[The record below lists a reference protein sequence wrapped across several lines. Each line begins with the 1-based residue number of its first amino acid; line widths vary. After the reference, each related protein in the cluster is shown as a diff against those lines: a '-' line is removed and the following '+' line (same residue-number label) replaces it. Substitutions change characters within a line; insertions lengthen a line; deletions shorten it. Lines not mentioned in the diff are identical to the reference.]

1 MDVAIDGGQTGLRLA
16 LAAEGRVLEV
26 RETAGLSYAEGSPVS
41 AVLSRLELPSSG
53 VDTICLGLTTVL
65 DDPGTLIERLL
76 KTARR
81 VILTSDVVTS
91 HAGAF
96 PSGTSPSDTSPY
108 HTSPSDTSPSDTSPS
123 DSSPS
128 GTRPS
133 GAGVVL
139 AAGTGAIA
147 LGIPPGGPPVQ
158 VDGWG
163 YLCGDA
169 GGGHWIGRHGLDAA
183 YRGFD
188 GRAEPGPLTT
198 RAREVFGDL
207 ATLPERLYLAPDA
220 VARIARFA
228 PRVLD
233 LAAHDPAAREIVTS
247 AATEL
252 AATVTAAA
260 RHFTGDVPVAWTGRL
275 LRDSRLRTAFE
286 AAVASCLPQAR
297 IQQAPGDS
305 LSGAA
310 RLAAAPDLGPYAS
323 LARVARA

>member
-26 RETAGLSYAEGSPVS
+26 RETAGLSYAEGSPVA

-96 PSGTSPSDTSPY
+96 PPDTF
-108 HTSPSDTSPSDTSPS
+108 
-123 DSSPS
+123 PS
-128 GTRPS
+128 G
-133 GAGVVL
+133 GGVVL

-147 LGIPPGGPPVQ
+147 LGIPPGGPPSQ

-188 GRAEPGPLTT
+188 GRTERGPLTT
-198 RAREVFGDL
+198 RAQEVFGDL

-228 PRVLD
+228 PHVLD

-275 LRDSRLRTAFE
+275 LRDPRLRTAFE
-286 AAVASCLPQAR
+286 TALAARLPQAR
-297 IQQAPGDS
+297 IRQAAGDS
-305 LSGAA
+305 LTGAA
-310 RLAAAPDLGPYAS
+310 RLAAAPDLGPYAC
-323 LARVARA
+323 LTRVARA